1 MRVFESELTGSLKFN
16 SQGSTL
22 ASITPGSDLIGITG
36 SLYVTGSDI
45 FLNGFPLVS
54 TINSLLAGDNP
65 SISVGLL
72 TQASGGLMEHSA
84 SMVDFSQSAAIQLTD
99 LIGLSGSI
107 EAFNN
112 NSSSY
117 FNSASI
123 SSSVTTGGSTIS
135 TLKLHRVDGNIHQ
148 VQIPG
153 VDSYDDLINV
163 PFGIISSSAQL
174 SELGFLTSSRI
185 EGVVSVDTV
194 ASVVD
199 SFTNVTTHTVFH
211 GFDTKNVIVQ
221 VYDDGDSSI
230 IPLSIRTTSVN
241 TVSVT
246 FSNPTSGRVVV
257 GKAGHVFPFPF
268 TGSFFV
274 SSSFI
279 DETNSLRFIN
289 GASESID
296 VDLSGLRPG
305 DGVIS
310 SSAQIAA
317 MGYVT
322 NATISGSTVT
332 IEEVAVQSD
341 TFTNSTSHTAFHN
354 FGTNDVIVN
363 VYDQGNNII
372 IPQNIRNATTN
383 SLEITFSD
391 PTSGRV
397 VIGKAGHVVPVI
409 PTGSFFSSASIESS
423 GTVMRFHQR
432 DTQVLDVDVSRIVP
446 VSSSHYYKS
455 SSFDGQYLRLTA
467 ANGTKAID
475 LSSLTTSS
483 GSAFVTSGSLSGS
496 NLILYKQAG
505 NISVDLSSFDNDTS
519 PFATTAS
526 NHFKA
531 TQYFTGSLVPEATST
546 GNGIHDL
553 GSINKPWKDLY
564 LTTSSLK
571 FIRNAQVVASV
582 NGEAD
587 GIRIGNIFIG
597 TGSISVV
604 SGSGDNLTTVST
616 VVNSS
621 ISGGQVITEQGD
633 TPLPSNIVSS
643 SIQIAALGFITSSIT
658 ALPSGTISSSAQI
671 AELGYITSS
680 ISALPS
686 GTISSS
692 AQIQALGFVTSSISS
707 LSPGIISSSAQL
719 EALGVTLA
727 SGSSTNFSGS
737 TSFNGSTSFT
747 GSSVISGSL
756 TVIDNQGFS
765 VVGNTS
771 LSGSNTI
778 DGTTTIIGNSL
789 TVNTPLTVN
798 NTSSLGP
805 TSVTG
810 SLVATGDVT
819 ADNFIGTA
827 SLASNSELLD
837 GKDSATFATTGSNTF
852 KASQYISG
860 SVVIAPSTDPG
871 NSNVNATYLFTSASN
886 FGNDECDFYYRNKGI
901 LWDQEWIEQG
911 VNSGLIYGGVVSF
924 QASTLYISPG
934 GGLVVNHNASTSSA
948 VAAVPTQVKWGPITS
963 SVTYLTSSQYSHLY
977 IDGNGDLQQ
986 QIENFTPEQYLQ
998 KIPLG
1003 TLAHLNKATIDS
1015 FGEEKQTVYA
1025 SSEQAN
1031 QFIRAF
1037 GPLKQQG
1044 YDLSASGSS
1053 LGFNSAT
1060 GTSFRL
1066 GGFYSKNPNNPSLF
1080 DTPALESTGRTVRVY
1095 QSSSEGGFVGDIN
1108 AGQFYNTI
1116 DPTKYDDGSGTLVNI
1131 SGSTTTIQRVF
1142 IGATSYRY
1150 YVYYGQETYDSIA
1163 TALNN
1168 LTTEAFTESITTSKS
1183 LTFIGYIVSRADATD
1198 LSDTAQANIVNAGLF
1213 RNTAG
1218 SSGGGTS
1225 TISNLGD
1232 ITDVNFTSLATGEYL
1247 KYDAGVWVNSAIQY
1261 DDISS
1266 TPSGIIS
1273 SSAQLESLGVTLGS
1287 GGSTEFTGNVV
1298 VSGSAAKFTVDGDV
1312 IVSGSLSSPVITAN
1326 PSFQPTGWTATYN
1339 CTQGNFFETTLQ
1351 GGSTNNLTITGGS
1364 PGQTIN
1370 IKITQHSSSPGTLSW
1385 SSDFNFADGASSAAS
1400 TGAGDVDIFS
1410 AITFDGNNWYVTGLK
1425 NFS

>member
-22 ASITPGSDLIGITG
+22 AAITPGNNLLGITG

-65 SISVGLL
+65 SITVGLL

-99 LIGLSGSI
+99 LIGLSGSV
-107 EAFNN
+107 EALNDR
-112 NSSSY
+112 SSS
-117 FNSASI
+117 FFDSASI

-135 TLKLHRVDGNIHQ
+135 TLKLHRTDGNVHQ

-163 PFGIISSSAQL
+163 PFGIVSSSAQL

-199 SFTNVTTHTVFH
+199 SFNGVTSHTVFH

-221 VYDDGDSSI
+221 VYDDGDNSI

-241 TVSVT
+241 SVNVN

-289 GASESID
+289 GASENID

-310 SSAQIAA
+310 SSAQISQ

-322 NATISGSTVT
+322 NATISGSTVN

-341 TFTNSTSHTAFHN
+341 TFTNTTSYTSFHN

-372 IPQNIRNATTN
+372 IPQNIKNATTN
-383 SLEITFSD
+383 SLQITFSD

-423 GTVMRFHQR
+423 GTIMRFHQK
-432 DTQVLDVDVSRIVP
+432 DTQVLDVDVSKVVP
-446 VSSSHYYKS
+446 TSSSYYYKS
-455 SSFDGQYLRLTA
+455 SSFDGQFLRLSSV
-467 ANGTKAID
+467 NGTTAMD

-505 NISVDLSSFDNDTS
+505 NISVDLSTFNDDTS
-519 PFATTAS
+519 AFATTAS
-526 NHFKA
+526 NNFSGE
-531 TQYFTGSLVPEATST
+531 QYFSGSLIPEATVT
-546 GNGIHDL
+546 GNGIYDL
-553 GSINKPWKDLY
+553 GSISNPWKDLY

-571 FIRNAQVVASV
+571 FIRNATVVASV
-582 NGEAD
+582 NGEED

-597 TGSISVV
+597 TGSIALV
-604 SGSGDNLTTVST
+604 SGSGDDMST
-616 VVNSS
+616 ISTIVNSS
-621 ISGGQVITEQGD
+621 VSGGQIITEQGD
-633 TPLPSNIVSS
+633 VPLPSDIVSS
-643 SIQIAALGFITSSIT
+643 SIQIASLGFITSSIT

-671 AELGYITSS
+671 EAF
-680 ISALPS
+680 
-686 GTISSS
+686 
-692 AQIQALGFVTSSISS
+692 GFVTSSIST
-707 LSPGIISSSAQL
+707 LSSGIISSSTQL
-719 EALGVTLA
+719 EELGVTVS
-727 SGSSTNFSGS
+727 SGSSTNFTGS
-737 TSFNGSTSFT
+737 TTFNGDTSFT
-747 GSSVISGSL
+747 GSAGFTGNVTVGQGIRAEGNSVITGSVIIDAVLTLESDTPSTFNTDLIISGSSSQEGDVAVTGSIVSTGGFTGSL
-756 TVIDNQGFS
+756 QG
-765 VVGNTS
+765 
-771 LSGSNTI
+771 
-778 DGTTTIIGNSL
+778 
-789 TVNTPLTVN
+789 
-798 NTSSLGP
+798 TSSL
-805 TSVTG
+805 S
-810 SLVATGDVT
+810 
-819 ADNFIGTA
+819 
-827 SLASNSELLD
+827 SNSELLD
-837 GKDSATFATTGSNTF
+837 GKDSATFATTGSNDF

-860 SVVIAPSTDPG
+860 SVVMAPSQDPG
-871 NSNVNATYLFTSASN
+871 NSNLNATYLFTSASN

-901 LWDQEWIEQG
+901 LWDQEWLEYG
-911 VNSGLIYGGVVSF
+911 VGSGLIYGGVVTFSG
-924 QASTLYISPG
+924 TNLYVSPG
-934 GGLVVNHNASTSSA
+934 GGIVVNYNAETGSA
-948 VAAVPTQVKWGPITS
+948 NAVSPTQVKWGPITAS
-963 SVTYLTSSQYSHLY
+963 ATYLTTSQYSHLY
-977 IDGNGDLQQ
+977 IDENGDLQQ
-986 QIENFTPEQYLQ
+986 QVEDFTTSQYLE

-1003 TLAHLNKATIDS
+1003 TLGHLTNAYIDA
-1015 FGEEKQTVYA
+1015 FGEEKQTTYA
-1025 SSEQAN
+1025 GPAQAN

-1044 YDLSASGSS
+1044 YDLSAISSS
-1053 LGFNSAT
+1053 LGFNADSGIT
-1060 GTSFRL
+1060 YKL
-1066 GGFYSKNPNNPSLF
+1066 GGFYSKDPNNPSVY
-1080 DTPALESTGRTVRVY
+1080 DTPALASTGKTVRVY
-1095 QSSSEGGFVGDIN
+1095 QSGSEFVGDIN
-1108 AGQFYNTI
+1108 AGNFYDTI

-1142 IGATSYRY
+1142 VGPTSERF
-1150 YVYYGQETYDSIA
+1150 YVYYGQDTYDSIA

-1168 LTTEAFTESITTSKS
+1168 LTTEQFTESLTTSKS
-1183 LTFIGYIVSRADATD
+1183 LTFIGYLVVKANTTD
-1198 LSDTAQANIVNAGLF
+1198 LADKTCANIINAGLF

-1225 TISNLGD
+1225 TISNLRD
-1232 ITDVNFTSLATGEYL
+1232 ITDVNISGPSTGQYL
-1247 KYDAGVWVNSAIQY
+1247 KYNAGVWENSSIQY
-1261 DDISS
+1261 SELGS
-1266 TPSGIIS
+1266 TPSGIVS
-1273 SSAQLESLGVTLGS
+1273 SSAQLTSLGVTVS
-1287 GGSTEFTGNVV
+1287 
-1298 VSGSAAKFTVDGDV
+1298 SGSSTDFTNVGVTGTLDIDGRAT
-1312 IVSGSLSSPVITAN
+1312 VSGSLSSEVITAN
-1326 PSFQPTGWTATYN
+1326 PSYSINGWRVIINASE
-1339 CTQGNFFETTLQ
+1339 GNFFAIDLNPSGQEFQ
-1351 GGSTNNLTITGGS
+1351 ITGGY

-1370 IKITQHSSSPGTLSW
+1370 MKLTTNEFNTSTINW
-1385 SSDFNFADGASSAAS
+1385 SSNFKFVDGTAFVPS
-1400 TGAGDVDIFS
+1400 TSLSTVDILS
-1410 AITFDGNNWYVTGLK
+1410 AMTFDGVDWYVTGLK
-1425 NFS
+1425 DFS

>member
-153 VDSYDDLINV
+153 VDSYEDLINV

-221 VYDDGDSSI
+221 VYDDGDNSI

-241 TVSVT
+241 SVSIT

-322 NATISGSTVT
+322 NATISGSSVT

-341 TFTNSTSHTAFHN
+341 TFTNSTSYTAFHN

-432 DTQVLDVDVSRIVP
+432 DTQVLDVNVSRIVP

-483 GSAFVTSGSLSGS
+483 GSAFITSGSLSGS
-496 NLILYKQAG
+496 DLILYKQAG

-519 PFATTAS
+519 AFATTAS

-531 TQYFTGSLVPEATST
+531 AQYFTGSLVPEATST

-553 GSINKPWKDLY
+553 GSINRPWKDLY

-604 SGSGDNLTTVST
+604 SGSGDSLTTVST

-621 ISGGQVITEQGD
+621 VSGGQVVTEQGD
-633 TPLPSNIVSS
+633 APLPSNIVSS

-671 AELGYITSS
+671 
-680 ISALPS
+680 
-686 GTISSS
+686 
-692 AQIQALGFVTSSISS
+692 QALGFITSSV
-707 LSPGIISSSAQL
+707 LSPGTISSSAQL

-765 VVGNTS
+765 VEGNTS

-778 DGTTTIIGNSL
+778 AGNTTIIGNSL

-810 SLVATGDVT
+810 SLIVTGDIT
-819 ADNFIGTA
+819 ADNLTGTA
-827 SLASNSELLD
+827 SLASNSELFD
-837 GKDSATFATTGSNTF
+837 GKDPATFATTGSNIF
-852 KASQYISG
+852 KSSQYISG

-886 FGNDECDFYYRNKGI
+886 FGNDECDFYYRNKGV

-911 VNSGLIYGGVVSF
+911 VNSGLIYGGVVSY

-977 IDGNGDLQQ
+977 IDENGDLQQ
-986 QIENFTPEQYLQ
+986 QIDNFTPEQYLE

-1108 AGQFYNTI
+1108 AGNFYDTI
-1116 DPTKYDDGSGTLVNI
+1116 DPTKYDDGSGTLATI
-1131 SGSTTTIQRVF
+1131 SGSTTTIQRVY

-1183 LTFIGYIVSRADATD
+1183 LTFIGYIVAQANATD
-1198 LSDTAQANIVNAGLF
+1198 LSDTSQANIVNAGLF

-1232 ITDVNFTSLATGEYL
+1232 ITDVNFTSLTTGDYL
-1247 KYDAGVWVNSAIQY
+1247 KYNAGVWENSAIQY
-1261 DDISS
+1261 SEASNI
-1266 TPSGIIS
+1266 PSGIVS
-1273 SSAQLESLGVTLGS
+1273 SSAQLESLGVTLA
-1287 GGSTEFTGNVV
+1287 
-1298 VSGSAAKFTVDGDV
+1298 SGSNTTFNNDV
-1312 IVSGSLSSPVITAN
+1312 IISGSNFEVTGSSGFEGPVHGKVITISAN
-1326 PSFQPTGWTATYN
+1326 YTGIWNVRVEAT
-1339 CTQGNFFETTLQ
+1339 QANFFEYTMLPTYQ
-1351 GGSTNNLTITGGS
+1351 SIYFIGGY
-1364 PGQTIN
+1364 PGQTVN
-1370 IKITQHSSSPGTLSW
+1370 IKITQNATTPGTATW
-1385 SSDFNFADGASSAAS
+1385 DGNIFFPDGFDSSIS
-1400 TGAGDVDIFS
+1400 TGTGDVDVF
-1410 AITFDGNNWYVTGLK
+1410 TFVTWDGSNYYATGLK

>member
-54 TINSLLAGDNP
+54 TINSLLAGDSP

-241 TVSVT
+241 SVSVT

-423 GTVMRFHQR
+423 GTIMRFHQR
-432 DTQVLDVDVSRIVP
+432 DTQVLDVNVSRIVP

-496 NLILYKQAG
+496 SLVLYKQAG

-519 PFATTAS
+519 AFATTAS

-582 NGEAD
+582 NGETD

-604 SGSGDNLTTVST
+604 SGSGDNLTTIST

-633 TPLPSNIVSS
+633 TPLPSDIVSS

-671 AELGYITSS
+671 
-680 ISALPS
+680 
-686 GTISSS
+686 
-692 AQIQALGFVTSSISS
+692 QALGFVTSSITS
-707 LSPGIISSSAQL
+707 LSSGIISSSAQL

-747 GSSVISGSL
+747 GSSTISGSL

-778 DGTTTIIGNSL
+778 NGTTTIIGNSL

-860 SVVIAPSTDPG
+860 SVVLAPSDDPG
-871 NSNVNATYLFTSASN
+871 TSNVNSTYLFTSASN
-886 FGNDECDFYYRNKGI
+886 FGNDECDFYYRNKGV

-911 VNSGLIYGGVVSF
+911 VNSGLIYGGVVTS

-934 GGLVVNHNASTSSA
+934 GGLVVNHNASTSSVQPA
-948 VAAVPTQVKWGPITS
+948 IPTQVKWGPITS
-963 SVTYLTSSQYSHLY
+963 SVTYITSSQYSHLY
-977 IDGNGDLQQ
+977 IDENGDLQQ

-1003 TLAHLNKATIDS
+1003 TLAHLNNATIDS

-1025 SSEQAN
+1025 AHEQSN

-1060 GTSFRL
+1060 GTTFRL
-1066 GGFYSKNPNNPSLF
+1066 GGFYSKDPNNPSLF
-1080 DTPALESTGRTVRVY
+1080 DTPSLESTGRVVRVY
-1095 QSSSEGGFVGDIN
+1095 QSGSEFVGDIN

-1116 DPTKYDDGSGTLVNI
+1116 DPTKYDDGSGNLINI
-1131 SGSTTTIQRVF
+1131 SGSTTTVQRVF

-1261 DDISS
+1261 DDVSN
-1266 TPSGIIS
+1266 TPSGLIS

-1298 VSGSAAKFTVDGDV
+1298 VSGSAARLTVDGDI

-1339 CTQGNFFETTLQ
+1339 CTQGNFFETTLRAS
-1351 GGSTNNLTITGGS
+1351 STNILTITGGK

-1370 IKITQHSSSPGTLSW
+1370 IKITQHSTNPGTISW

-1400 TGAGDVDIFS
+1400 SGVGDIDVFS
-1410 AITFDGNNWYVTGLK
+1410 AITFDGSNWYVTGLK

>member
-54 TINSLLAGDNP
+54 TINSLLAGDSP

-199 SFTNVTTHTVFH
+199 SFNNVDNHTVFH
-211 GFDTKNVIVQ
+211 GFDTKNVLVQ
-221 VYDDGDSSI
+221 VYDDSDNSI

-241 TVSVT
+241 SVSVT

-322 NATISGSTVT
+322 NATISGSSVT

-341 TFTNSTSHTAFHN
+341 TFTNSTSYTAFHN

-372 IPQNIRNATTN
+372 IPQNIKNATTN

-432 DTQVLDVDVSRIVP
+432 DTQVLDVNVSKIVP

-496 NLILYKQAG
+496 DLILYKQAG
-505 NISVDLSSFDNDTS
+505 NISVDLSSFNNDTS
-519 PFATTAS
+519 AFATTAS

-553 GSINKPWKDLY
+553 GSIDKPWKDLY

-604 SGSGDNLTTVST
+604 SGSGDSMTTVST

-621 ISGGQVITEQGD
+621 ISGGQVVTEQGD

-643 SIQIAALGFITSSIT
+643 SIQIASLGFITSSIT

-692 AQIQALGFVTSSISS
+692 AQITALGFVTSSVSS

-719 EALGVTLA
+719 EALGVTLT

-778 DGTTTIIGNSL
+778 EGTTTVIGNSL

-805 TSVTG
+805 ASVTG
-810 SLVATGDVT
+810 SLVVTGDIT
-819 ADNFIGTA
+819 ADNLTGTA
-827 SLASNSELLD
+827 SLASNSELFD
-837 GKDSATFATTGSNTF
+837 GKDSATFATTGSNIF

-860 SVVIAPSTDPG
+860 SVVIAPSDDPG
-871 NSNVNATYLFTSASN
+871 TSNVNATYLFTSASN
-886 FGNDECDFYYRNKGI
+886 FGEDECDFYYRNKGI

-911 VNSGLIYGGVVSF
+911 VNSGLIYGGVVTY

-948 VAAVPTQVKWGPITS
+948 AAAVPTQVKWGPITS
-963 SVTYLTSSQYSHLY
+963 SVTYLTSSQYSHIF
-977 IDGNGDLQQ
+977 IDENGNLQQ
-986 QIENFTPEQYLQ
+986 QVDNFTPEQYLQ

-1003 TLAHLNKATIDS
+1003 TLGHLNNATIDS

-1025 SSEQAN
+1025 SSEQSN

-1060 GTSFRL
+1060 GTTYRL

-1080 DTPALESTGRTVRVY
+1080 DTPALESTGRVVRVY
-1095 QSSSEGGFVGDIN
+1095 KGTGDTFVGDIN
-1108 AGQFYNTI
+1108 AGNFYDTI

-1131 SGSTTTIQRVF
+1131 SGSTTTVQRVY

-1183 LTFIGYIVSRADATD
+1183 LTFIGYIVAQANATD
-1198 LSDTAQANIVNAGLF
+1198 LSDTSQANIVNAGLF

-1232 ITDVNFTSLATGEYL
+1232 ITDVNFTSLTTGEYL
-1247 KYDAGVWVNSAIQY
+1247 KYNAGVWENSAIQY
-1261 DDISS
+1261 SEASNI
-1266 TPSGIIS
+1266 PSGIVS
-1273 SSAQLESLGVTLGS
+1273 SSAQLEALGVTLAS
-1287 GGSTEFTGNVV
+1287 GGTTEFAGNVV
-1298 VSGSAAKFTVDGDV
+1298 VSGSAAKLTVDGDI
-1312 IVSGSLSSPVITAN
+1312 IVSGSLSSPVISTN
-1326 PSFQPTGWTATYN
+1326 VSFYPTGWTAIFD
-1339 CTQGNFFETTLQ
+1339 CTKGNFFETTLRS
-1351 GGSTNNLTITGGS
+1351 GITNFLSITGGS

-1370 IKITQHSSSPGTLSW
+1370 IKITQHSTNPGTISW

-1400 TGAGDVDIFS
+1400 TGVGDVDIFS
-1410 AITFDGNNWYVTGLK
+1410 AITFDGSNWYVTGLK